1 MNGNGFN
8 GKQKTKLAFR
18 KHETVMLKNLPDF
31 NEQWLQTQIAEDP
44 TILGLGDLVLIQ
56 RERRQERA
64 GRLDLLLADLEENRR
79 YEVELMLGTTDES
92 HIVRTIEY
100 WDIERRRYPGYEHI
114 AVLVAE
120 EVTTRFLN
128 VLSLMAGT
136 IPLVV
141 IQLNAIQVD
150 SDLLLSFVRV
160 LDQRSLRR
168 DDEADTKLVSV
179 DRTYWMDRSNASIL
193 ALADDLL
200 SLINETA
207 EPKQHL
213 NYNRHYVGL
222 SDGTRSRNFVYFLLR
237 KKYLRMVV
245 PGGWTEEWGAKLEEA
260 GLTADNAGDKLRV
273 TLSPQDLNQHRE
285 LIVALVAE
293 IVQEQQRS

>member
-1 MNGNGFN
+1 MNGNGDKA
-8 GKQKTKLAFR
+8 KQKTKLTFR
-18 KHETVMLKNLPDF
+18 RHESVTLKNLPDF

-79 YEVELMLGTTDES
+79 YEVELMLGSTDES

-114 AVLVAE
+114 AVLAAE

-179 DRTYWMDRSNASIL
+179 DRTYWMDKSNASIL

-213 NYNRHYVGL
+213 NYMRL
-222 SDGTRSRNFVYFLLR
+222 SIAIRPTITGH
-237 KKYLRMVV
+237 
-245 PGGWTEEWGAKLEEA
+245 
-260 GLTADNAGDKLRV
+260 
-273 TLSPQDLNQHRE
+273 QH
-285 LIVALVAE
+285 A
-293 IVQEQQRS
+293 S